1 LTRQPQFSAVLLCA
15 AALLARC
22 ARADAFDP
30 PVGYYSTATGGG
42 ATLKQQLHEIIDDH
56 TSVSYDSARANLQVT
71 DEDPNDPSRM
81 LLVYNRASLDVSAI
95 NPDGPIPGWD
105 LGASWQR
112 EHSWPRSRGIGE
124 SGPDDADLH
133 HLRPIAPSV
142 NAVRENFN
150 YGGQYG
156 LQLFGVVVDGGEAV
170 WYPGD
175 ADAGM
180 TARQQ
185 FYMAV
190 RYDDGDASTSNLELG
205 AGHPGFITGDEDPP
219 PQLGDL
225 NRLVEW
231 HFAAPPDHFE
241 RRRNQIIYDNFQHNR
256 NPFIDRPEFLWSV
269 FVDEANDSQI
279 TIDGATPTVDG
290 GSLRHVDLGRVY
302 VGGALPAPEV
312 YSLDKTGMDGTYFEV
327 TTAGAATSSIGGRF
341 NAFRMGGPFNQN
353 IAVGLNTSTATSG
366 LKTGTVTVDNL
377 DITTAG
383 GLGHGANDANDVF
396 DVSLAV
402 LDHPVASYS
411 LNVERREEIIDF
423 GIVPLGSGTKNERRR
438 VTNLAAASA
447 PDFAA
452 NLDLDS
458 IVGVGDTE
466 VFDVDLDSFTG
477 LEQGDDIGFDSL
489 FFPNAAGQFAATY
502 TLMLSDE
509 DLPGGEQTQT
519 LTLSLLAEAILS
531 GDYNRNGAVDAADY
545 VVWRHALG
553 QDVTEYGGADGDGDG
568 TIDDGDYDVWRM
580 NFGTTAAAV
589 SSFLA
594 STVPEPSSAS
604 LVAGAFV
611 VLCHFGTVRSR
622 QRAASRGG
630 FKNQIAGW
638 SRQAS
643 CRTQR
648 IIRIHG

>member
-1 LTRQPQFSAVLLCA
+1 MRQPQFSAVLVCA

-56 TSVSYDSARANLQVT
+56 TWVSYDSARANLQVT
-71 DEDPNDPSRM
+71 DEDPNDPNRM
-81 LLVYNRASLDVSAI
+81 LLAYNRASLDVSAI
-95 NPDGPIPGWD
+95 NPGGPIPGWD

-142 NAVRENFN
+142 NAIRENFN

-156 LQLFGVVVDGGEAV
+156 LQLFGEVLDGGEAV

-190 RYDDGDASTSNLELG
+190 RYDDGDASTLNLELG

-241 RRRNQIIYDNFQHNR
+241 RRRNQIIYDSFQHNR
-256 NPFIDRPEFLWSV
+256 NPFIDRPEFVWSV
-269 FVDEANDSQI
+269 FVDEENDSQI
-279 TIDGATPTVDG
+279 TIDGGAPTADG
-290 GSLRHVDLGRVY
+290 GSLRHVDLGRV
-302 VGGALPAPEV
+302 
-312 YSLDKTGMDGTYFEV
+312 GMDGTYFEV

-341 NAFRMGGPFNQN
+341 NAFRMGGPFSQN

-377 DITTAG
+377 DITTG
-383 GLGHGANDANDVF
+383 GGVGHGANDGNDVF

-423 GIVPLGSGTKNERRR
+423 GIVPLGSGTKNERRSF
-438 VTNLAAASA
+438 TNLAAASA

-466 VFDVDLDSFTG
+466 VFDVDLDPFTG
-477 LEQGDDIGFDSL
+477 LEQGDRVGFDSL
-489 FFPNAAGQFAATY
+489 FFPNAVGQFAATY

-509 DLPGGEQTQT
+509 DLAGEQTQT

-568 TIDDGDYDVWRM
+568 MIGDGDYAVWRT
-580 NFGTTAAAV
+580 NYGATATAASAV
-589 SSFLA
+589 VA
-594 STVPEPSSAS
+594 STVPEPA
-604 LVAGAFV
+604 
-611 VLCHFGTVRSR
+611 TVYFIACALGFTCSVR
-622 QRAASRGG
+622 QRAAR
-630 FKNQIAGW
+630 A
-638 SRQAS
+638 
-643 CRTQR
+643 
-648 IIRIHG
+648 